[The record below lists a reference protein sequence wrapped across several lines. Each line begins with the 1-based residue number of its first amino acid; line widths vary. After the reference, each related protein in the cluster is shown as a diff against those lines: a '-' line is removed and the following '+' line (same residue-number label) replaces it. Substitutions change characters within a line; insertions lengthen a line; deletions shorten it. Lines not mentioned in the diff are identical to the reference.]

1 MILPF
6 FADQMYQTVK
16 RGMSMIRAIKAGQLL
31 YAYTSSTG
39 AVIDA
44 TTAATEDADD
54 VAIFGLAAHDA
65 DAVVQVTVPAVKAVL
80 DVDLVLTS
88 AAITDAAYL
97 AGAEWSS
104 GAVAF
109 IVKSVSTPEGADSAF
124 AAVMRVE
131 AKVAG
136 ITGNVAVGA
145 ALTTEAAATNLT
157 SAAVSASV
165 TPGAASYLATP
176 LRAIDVVVSGAIG
189 VDVYKDANGVA
200 PSNQIQDSLRKIN
213 ILVR

>member
-1 MILPF
+1 MIAPF
-6 FADQMYQTVK
+6 FADQIYQTVK
-16 RGMSMIRAIKAGQLL
+16 RKMAMVRAIKAGQTL
-31 YAYTSSTG
+31 YAYKTSTG
-39 AVIDA
+39 AVVDA
-44 TTAATEDADD
+44 TTAADNPND
-54 VAIFGLAAHDA
+54 VTLFGLAAHDA
-65 DAVVQVTVPAVKAVL
+65 DAVVQVTVPAAKAVL

-88 AAITDAAYL
+88 NAITDAAYL
-97 AGAEWSS
+97 ADAEWSS
-104 GAVAF
+104 GAITF
-109 IVKSVSTPEGADSAF
+109 IVKSVSTPEGEDSAYT
-124 AAVMRVE
+124 AIMRVE

-136 ITGNVAVGA
+136 ITGNVALDT

-165 TPGAASYLATP
+165 VPGAASYLATP

-189 VDVYKDANGVA
+189 ADGYKDANGVA